1 MIKRVSIGGTIESTT
16 TGAEEVDAVDSATN
30 ALFEA
35 RY

>member
-1 MIKRVSIGGTIESTT
+1 MIERVSIGGTMESAT
-16 TGAEEVDAVDSATN
+16 TGAEEVDAVDSAAN